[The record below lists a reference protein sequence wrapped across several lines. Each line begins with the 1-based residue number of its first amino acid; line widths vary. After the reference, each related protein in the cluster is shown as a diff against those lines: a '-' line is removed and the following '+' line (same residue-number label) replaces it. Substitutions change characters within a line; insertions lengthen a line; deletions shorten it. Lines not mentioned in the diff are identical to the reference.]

1 MGLFLALF
9 STFLKLVS
17 CTFVARIAVF
27 GFGLLGLTEIE
38 GLLDILFGCEDGNG
52 GDIVGGYLWFYFFAG
67 LIHLRVF
74 AFLLTF

>member
-9 STFLKLVS
+9 STFLRSLG
-17 CTFVARIAVF
+17 CTFAARMQLF
-27 GFGLLGLTEIE
+27 GFGLLGLNEIT

-52 GDIVGGYLWFYFFAG
+52 GDIVGGCLWFYFFVG
-67 LIHLRVF
+67 LIRLQVF